1 MKSLKKM
8 NIGKQFAMMGLPFVV
23 LILTLEVCHGQDDI
37 YNTVAQET
45 CDCITKQKTAKQT
58 KEQVE
63 AALGIC
69 MLESISKNKVN
80 VETTDGDAMRA
91 FGQKVGAKMAP
102 ICPSVFKVFLG
113 DSDDKS
119 ENANE
124 EKSVAVEGKIKGIE
138 TDGLLYLIV
147 KEDSGNEQRIVWLSY
162 FEGSDGFVTEP
173 KKLVGKNVSLKYR
186 TIQYYVPKAKG
197 YLSLKEVVA
206 LKLKD

>member
-1 MKSLKKM
+1 
-8 NIGKQFAMMGLPFVV
+8 MGMPLVV
-23 LILTLEVCHGQDDI
+23 LVLTLQVCFGQDDI
-37 YNTVAQET
+37 YNKVAQET
-45 CDCITKQKTAKQT
+45 CDCITKQKIEGQT

-80 VETTDGDAMRA
+80 VEPTDGDAMRA

-113 DSDDKS
+113 DSDDKT

-124 EKSVAVEGKIKGIE
+124 EKSISLEGKIKGIE
-138 TDGLLYLIV
+138 TDGLLYVIV
-147 KEDSGNEQRIVWLSY
+147 KEDSGNEHRIIWLSY
-162 FEGSDGFVTEP
+162 FEGSDGFVTDP
-173 KKLVGKNVSLKYR
+173 RKLIGKNVSLKYR
-186 TIQYYVPKAKG
+186 TIQYYLPKAKG
-197 YLSLKEVVA
+197 YLSLKEIVA